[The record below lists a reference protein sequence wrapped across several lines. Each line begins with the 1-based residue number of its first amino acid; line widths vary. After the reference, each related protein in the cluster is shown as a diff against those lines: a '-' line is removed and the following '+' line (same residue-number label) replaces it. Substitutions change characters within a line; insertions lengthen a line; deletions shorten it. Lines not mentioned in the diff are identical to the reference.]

1 MLKHVLTSRWL
12 AIALAANLMLW
23 LSMLYTVFAIDMY
36 SDHRVYFI
44 ATTWIIFVIPFLI
57 LGGWSSLH
65 TRVSGGTKW

>member
-1 MLKHVLTSRWL
+1 
-12 AIALAANLMLW
+12 MLW